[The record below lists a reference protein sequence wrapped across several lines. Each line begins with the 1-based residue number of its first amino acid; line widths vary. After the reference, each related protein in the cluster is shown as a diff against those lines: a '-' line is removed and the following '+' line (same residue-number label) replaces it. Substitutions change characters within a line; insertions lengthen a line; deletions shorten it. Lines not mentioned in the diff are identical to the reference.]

1 MIMKKFLFV
10 LVLALFCLN
19 LSSCL
24 DDSGSNETRAGII
37 AEDFV
42 KNEVLSPSDLDFKT
56 IGVDKTDEDTYHVVA
71 EIKTMNGLGMMV
83 PRKVSVRLRYNGE
96 GDWTDMDNWTKIS
109 IRVLNESTGMEES
122 W

>member
-1 MIMKKFLFV
+1 MKKVLFV
-10 LVLALFCLN
+10 FVLAFISLN

-42 KNEVLSPSDLDFKT
+42 KNEVISPSDLDFKT
-56 IGVDKTDEDTYHVVA
+56 IGVDKTDDDTYHVVA

-83 PRKVSVRLRYNGE
+83 PRKVSVRLRYNGD
-96 GDWTDMDNWTKIS
+96 GDWTDINNWTKIS